1 MKLLV
6 NFKHA
11 LDHYYN
17 YYNIFSLAGDN
28 YREGSI
34 RLVGGPYNWEGRVE
48 IFLSESWGAISDSLW
63 SDDDANVVCKQLKHS
78 SSDYGKSTV
87 L

>member
-1 MKLLV
+1 M
-6 NFKHA
+6 
-11 LDHYYN
+11 
-17 YYNIFSLAGDN
+17 
-28 YREGSI
+28 
-34 RLVGGPYNWEGRVE
+34 GGPYNWEGRVE
-48 IFLSESWGAISDSLW
+48 IFLSESWGAISDSSW